1 MKWST
6 KGSMFTEEPKI
17 CPVSALRNEE
27 KTKEYRSGHSCNPLF
42 LSVKKP
48 FKAMKPTT
56 IGHWLKSFMKEAGI
70 DTSAFMALSAW
81 GAATS
86 KVKAVGVPM
95 ADILKAGN

>member
-1 MKWST
+1 M
-6 KGSMFTEEPKI
+6 EEPKI
-17 CPVSALRNEE
+17 CPVSALRNEG
-27 KTKEYRSGHSCNPLF
+27 KTEEYRSGHSCNPLF

-48 FKAMKPTT
+48 FRAMKAAT
-56 IGHWLKSFMKEAGI
+56 IGHWLKNYMKEAGI
-70 DTSAFMALSAW
+70 DTSTFMTHSTW